1 MITHYVQT
9 MTHSRQKSPASLH
22 CTKVLCSI
30 KKQAKEDKDI
40 LVSVDSVFYQDDMVM
55 AA

>member
-1 MITHYVQT
+1 MVTGLADFRLVQ
-9 MTHSRQKSPASLH
+9 
-22 CTKVLCSI
+22 KVLCSI